1 MLSTI
6 LIVLLILLLIG
17 EASARRPAAERPA
30 VATAA
35 TRKRL
40 GSSSPNRSV
49 GMELFLS

>member
-40 GSSSPNRSV
+40 ASS
-49 GMELFLS
+49 